1 MVDGVTYPRFATK
14 KLADALTD
22 SPAVLLHGPRQC
34 GKSTLAKAVGEPLGF
49 TYLTF
54 DDNNLLEAAK
64 ADPQG
69 FVGDLPERTILDEIQ
84 HVPELFRSIKSA
96 IDRNRQPGR
105 FLLTGSANVFLVP
118 ALGESLS
125 GRMEIVRLHPL
136 AQSEI
141 AMTQS
146 NFLDKIF
153 NEKTGIKKTERL
165 GKELAD
171 RMTIGG
177 YPPAVARKT
186 ETRRATW
193 YRDYVETQIR
203 KDVRDLAKITSF
215 EILPRLLSYAAT
227 QTAHLL
233 NVTELAG
240 PFQVTRPTIRDYL
253 TLLENI
259 FLLDELQPWHTNRIK
274 RLVKTPKL
282 HINDTGVACSL
293 LGMKSDSLYADRA
306 IYGQMLETFV
316 YQELRRESS
325 WYEDEFKFYHYRTRD
340 QKEVDIVIERGAR
353 QLVGVEVK
361 ASSTVKSADFAGL
374 RQLKTYAGS
383 KFEKGIVLYD
393 GDTSLSFGD
402 DMYAIPIRFIWEG
415 L

>member
-1 MVDGVTYPRFATK
+1 MVGGVTYPRFATK
-14 KLADALTD
+14 KLADALSD

-34 GKSTLAKAVGEPLGF
+34 GKSTLAQAVGEPLGF

-96 IDRNRQPGR
+96 IDRDRQPGR

-177 YPPAVARKT
+177 YPPAVERKT

-325 WYEDEFKFYHYRTRD
+325 WHEDEFKFYHYRTRD

-361 ASSTVKSADFAGL
+361 ASSTVRSADFAGL

-402 DMYAIPIRFIWEG
+402 DMYAIPIRLIWEG

>member
-1 MVDGVTYPRFATK
+1 MVDGVKYPRFATK
-14 KLADALTD
+14 KLADALRD

-34 GKSTLAKAVGEPLGF
+34 GKSTLAQAVGEPLGF

-96 IDRNRQPGR
+96 IDRDRQPGR

-177 YPPAVARKT
+177 YPPAVERKT

-325 WYEDEFKFYHYRTRD
+325 WHEDEFKFYHYRTRD

-361 ASSTVKSADFAGL
+361 ASSTVRSADFAGL

-402 DMYAIPIRFIWEG
+402 DMYAIPIRLIWEG

>member
-1 MVDGVTYPRFATK
+1 MIDGMTYPRFAAINLTE
-14 KLADALTD
+14 ALGD

-34 GKSTLAKAVGEPLGF
+34 GKSTLAQLVGEPLGY

-69 FVGDLPERTILDEIQ
+69 FVADLPERTILDEIQ
-84 HVPELFRSIKSA
+84 HVPELFRSIKSV
-96 IDRNRQPGR
+96 IDRDRRPGR

-118 ALGESLS
+118 ALSESLS

-136 AQSEI
+136 SQSEI
-141 AMTQS
+141 AMGQS

-153 NEKTGIKKTERL
+153 NENVGIKKTERM
-165 GKELAD
+165 GKQLAA

-177 YPPAVARKT
+177 YPSAVRRKVEARV
-186 ETRRATW
+186 ATW

-215 EILPRLLSYAAT
+215 EVLPRLLSFAAS

-233 NVTELAG
+233 NVSELAG

-259 FLLDELQPWHTNRIK
+259 FLLDELQPWHTNRIS

-293 LGMKSDSLYADRA
+293 LGISSDSLYTDRA
-306 IYGQMLETFV
+306 VYGQILETFV
-316 YQELRRESS
+316 YQELRREAS
-325 WYEDEFKFYHYRTRD
+325 WYEDELKFFHYRTRD
-340 QKEVDIVIERGAR
+340 QKEVDIVIERGAS
-353 QLVGVEVK
+353 QLIGIEVK
-361 ASSTVKSADFAGL
+361 ASSTVRLGDFAGL
-374 RQLKTYAGS
+374 RQLKTYAGG

-393 GDTSLSFGD
+393 GDISVSFGND
-402 DMYAIPIRFIWEG
+402 LYAIPIRFLWEG